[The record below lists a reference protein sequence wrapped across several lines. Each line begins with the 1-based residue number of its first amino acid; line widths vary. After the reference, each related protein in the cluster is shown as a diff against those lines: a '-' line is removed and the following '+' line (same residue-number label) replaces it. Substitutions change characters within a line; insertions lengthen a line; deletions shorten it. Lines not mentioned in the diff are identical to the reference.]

1 MADTGIPSGQKLS
14 GNIDKNISKQK
25 DFNKELEITLQKA
38 NAILKAFGM
47 PQMGAGSGGAGGS
60 LTTSGTFTNG
70 GAGGGSGVA
79 NFVKRTAT
87 AVAGVAAGAA
97 QALPS
102 VQEVLNTQLLT
113 SQARFSGVA
122 NPIAAAQAAMRGGQ
136 ATSPTDY
143 LQAMQIGSQGG
154 LTGAL
159 PGYSGILNGVSQI
172 SNLTGSGASAMRAA
186 VGLNSAQS
194 VNTLRMFGI
203 SERGANGAARN
214 PADVFKDIY
223 NFVSRQVGRKMTPQ
237 EVAISL
243 QPGNGIANFLD
254 AVSAGNP
261 DLRNSLQLA
270 AQQFA
275 QGGDLSRASTNKTGA
290 TTAAQGKQSDLFAA
304 QVGTQAAAAPAMSK
318 GFIEGADLLI
328 KFNTSMSDTLASSK
342 LANDAVK
349 QLAKAETI
357 AADNIGKAGLSVLG
371 VIASFIAGSS
381 VLKNLKSGPSSGFNP
396 AGTAGISDTAPA
408 ISKLLGPDGNP
419 ISITSTATS
428 AAETAASAAS
438 KSGLLAKFLGP
449 VGLYFTGKSLI
460 GQTMD
465 QFSASVITGKRV
477 PDPTQGFWN
486 SVLHGTRY
494 VDKGTISGAN
504 PGSSGLGHNAS
515 VTSSPQSG
523 ARSVSA
529 GSAAIMVA
537 QTQLGTPYSW
547 GGGSTSGP
555 TVGMG
560 SGTNTVG
567 FDCSS
572 FVRFVMAKIG
582 VVLPRTSQE
591 QQKCGTQI
599 NPMDAQPGDLL
610 FIGYPAHHVMIYAG
624 NGIAIEAP
632 QTGDVVKRTGV
643 DLRTITSCSRVINS
657 KTGTKDLGNLLNS
670 ANGIQ
675 GFGSYAGG
683 AQAAQVSIMEL
694 RGNTPKDAMSGGTSS
709 SSGLGLG
716 QSMSAYASTVM
727 GSNNMSKHVFVN
739 PKTGTLEES
748 ATAGGTVINYGGVK
762 VDVKVPNGA
771 KVTAQDIAKAV
782 KAELKSL
789 SISTKVANK

>member
-14 GNIDKNISKQK
+14 KNIDSNISKQVK
-25 DFNKELEITLQKA
+25 FNKELDITLQKA

-47 PQMGAGSGGAGGS
+47 PQMGGGSGGAGGS
-60 LTTSGTFTNG
+60 LTTSGTFTG
-70 GAGGGSGVA
+70 GGGGGSSIA
-79 NFVKRTAT
+79 NFVGRAAT
-87 AVAGVAAGAA
+87 TIAGVASGAA
-97 QALPS
+97 QALPG
-102 VQEVLNTQLLT
+102 VQDVLSTQLLT

-122 NPIAAAQAAMRGGQ
+122 NPVALAQAAMRGGQ
-136 ATSPTDY
+136 ATSPTDA

-159 PGYSGILNGVSQI
+159 PGYSGIFNGVSQI
-172 SNLTGSGASAMRAA
+172 SNLTGNPQSAMKAA
-186 VGLNSAQS
+186 VALNSAQS
-194 VNTLRMFGI
+194 VNTLRTFGI
-203 SERGANGAARN
+203 SVRGSNGAAR
-214 PADVFKDIY
+214 PASEVFKDIY
-223 NFVSRQVGRKMTPQ
+223 NFASQQVGKKLTPE
-237 EVAISL
+237 EVAIGL
-243 QPGNGIANFLD
+243 QPGNGLANFLD
-254 AVSAGNP
+254 AAAAGNS
-261 DLRNSLQLA
+261 DLRNALQLA

-275 QGGDLSRASTNKTGA
+275 KGGDLTRASTNKTGA
-290 TTAAQGKQSDLFAA
+290 TTAAQGAQSDLFAS
-304 QVGTQAAAAPAMSK
+304 QLGLQNAAAPAMSQ
-318 GFIEGADLLI
+318 GFIEAAGLLS
-328 KFNTSMSDTLASSK
+328 KFNQRMTDTLASSK

-357 AADNIGKAGLSVLG
+357 AADNIGKAGLSVLA
-371 VIASFIAGSS
+371 VLASSGLVGGIAGIAA
-381 VLKNLKSGPSSGFNP
+381 KGAKSLVSGASGFV
-396 AGTAGISDTAPA
+396 GRFLGI
-408 ISKLLGPDGNP
+408 G
-419 ISITSTATS
+419 
-428 AAETAASAAS
+428 AAEAAGAEAGSIA
-438 KSGLLAKFLGP
+438 GP
-449 VGLYFTGKSLI
+449 VGI
-460 GQTMD
+460 G
-465 QFSASVITGKRV
+465 IGLLG
-477 PDPTQGFWN
+477 GFIAEK
-486 SVLHGTRY
+486 V
-494 VDKGTISGAN
+494 ISGLHR
-504 PGSSGLGHNAS
+504 GSTGNGGGAS
-515 VTSSPQSG
+515 VTSSPQASAG
-523 ARSVSA
+523 SSFA

-555 TVGMG
+555 TTGMG
-560 SGTNTVG
+560 SGTNTRG

-643 DLRTITSCSRVINS
+643 DLRAITSCSRVINS

-670 ANGIQ
+670 GNGVQ

-683 AQAAQVSIMEL
+683 AQASQVSIMEL

-716 QSMSAYASTVM
+716 QTISAYASTVM
-727 GSNNMSKHVFVN
+727 GSNSAPKHIFVN
-739 PKTGTLEES
+739 PKTGTLETS
-748 ATAGGTVINYGGVK
+748 ATASGTVINYGGVK
-762 VDVKVPNGA
+762 VDVQVPHGA
-771 KVTAQDIAKAV
+771 QVTAQDIAKAV

-789 SISTKVANK
+789 SISTKVATK

>member
-14 GNIDKNISKQK
+14 KNIDSNISKQVK
-25 DFNKELEITLQKA
+25 FNKELDITLQKA

-47 PQMGAGSGGAGGS
+47 PQMGGGSGGAGGS
-60 LTTSGTFTNG
+60 LTTSGTFTG
-70 GAGGGSGVA
+70 GGGGGSSIA
-79 NFVKRTAT
+79 NFVGRAAT
-87 AVAGVAAGAA
+87 TIAGVASGAA
-97 QALPS
+97 QALPG
-102 VQEVLNTQLLT
+102 VQDVLSTQLLT

-122 NPIAAAQAAMRGGQ
+122 NPVAAAQAAMRGGQ
-136 ATSPTDY
+136 ANSPTDY
-143 LQAMQIGSQGG
+143 LQAIQQGAQGG

-159 PGYSGILNGVSQI
+159 PGYGGILTGVSQL
-172 SNLTGSGASAMRAA
+172 SNLTGSGTSAMRAA

-194 VNTLRMFGI
+194 VNTLRTFGI
-203 SERGANGAARN
+203 SVRGSNGAAR
-214 PADVFKDIY
+214 PASEVFKDIY
-223 NFVSRQVGRKMTPQ
+223 NFASQQVGKKLTPE
-237 EVAISL
+237 EVAIGL
-243 QPGNGIANFLD
+243 QPGNGLANFLD
-254 AVSAGNP
+254 AAAAGNS
-261 DLRNSLQLA
+261 DLRNALQLA

-275 QGGDLSRASTNKTGA
+275 KGGDLTRANTNKTGA
-290 TTAAQGKQSDLFAA
+290 STAAQGAQSNLFAS
-304 QVGTQAAAAPAMSK
+304 QLGLQNAAAPAMSQ
-318 GFIEGADLLI
+318 GFIEAAGLLS
-328 KFNTSMSDTLASSK
+328 KFNQRMTDTLASSK

-357 AADNIGKAGLSVLG
+357 AADNIGKAGLSVLA
-371 VIASFIAGSS
+371 VLASSGLIGGIVKGGSSLLKSIGTRFGLAATAGGEAAIAGE
-381 VLKNLKSGPSSGFNP
+381 VVAGPE
-396 AGTAGISDTAPA
+396 TAGV
-408 ISKLLGPDGNP
+408 
-419 ISITSTATS
+419 
-428 AAETAASAAS
+428 
-438 KSGLLAKFLGP
+438 SGLVTGGAAFLA
-449 VGLYFTGKSLI
+449 GLI
-460 GQTMD
+460 
-465 QFSASVITGKRV
+465 A
-477 PDPTQGFWN
+477 PT
-486 SVLHGTRY
+486 VAEK
-494 VDKGTISGAN
+494 VISGLHR
-504 PGSSGLGHNAS
+504 GSSGNGGGAS
-515 VTSSPQSG
+515 VTLSPQS
-523 ARSVSA
+523 SVGSSFA
-529 GSAAIMVA
+529 GSAAIMIA

-555 TVGMG
+555 TTGMG
-560 SGTNTVG
+560 SGTNTKG

-670 ANGIQ
+670 ANGVQ
-675 GFGSYAGG
+675 GFGSYGG
-683 AQAAQVSIMEL
+683 ANSASQVSVNEL

-716 QSMSAYASTVM
+716 QTMSAYALTAM
-727 GSNNMSKHVFVN
+727 GSNSAPKHVFVN
-739 PKTGTLEES
+739 PKTGTLEAS

-762 VDVKVPNGA
+762 VDVQVPHGA
-771 KVTAQDIAKAV
+771 QVTAQDIAKAV

-789 SISTKVANK
+789 SISTKVATK

>member
-14 GNIDKNISKQK
+14 KNIDSNISKQVT
-25 DFNKELEITLQKA
+25 FNKELDITLQKA

-47 PQMGAGSGGAGGS
+47 PQMGGGSGGAGGS
-60 LTTSGTFTNG
+60 LTTSGTFTG
-70 GAGGGSGVA
+70 GGGGSSIA
-79 NFVKRTAT
+79 NFVGRAAT
-87 AVAGVAAGAA
+87 TIAGVAAGAA
-97 QALPS
+97 QALPG
-102 VQEVLNTQLLT
+102 VQDVLSTQLLT

-122 NPIAAAQAAMRGGQ
+122 NPVAAAQAAMRGGQ
-136 ATSPTDY
+136 ANSPTDY
-143 LQAMQIGSQGG
+143 LQAIQQGAQGG

-159 PGYSGILNGVSQI
+159 PGYGGILNGVSQI
-172 SNLTGSGASAMRAA
+172 SNLTGSGTSAMRAA

-194 VNTLRMFGI
+194 VNTLRTFGI

-223 NFVSRQVGRKMTPQ
+223 NFVSQQVGRKLTPQ
-237 EVAISL
+237 EVAIGL
-243 QPGNGIANFLD
+243 QPGNGLANFLD
-254 AVSAGNP
+254 AAAAGNS

-290 TTAAQGKQSDLFAA
+290 STAAQGAQSNLFAS
-304 QVGTQAAAAPAMSK
+304 QLGLQNAAAPAMSQ
-318 GFIEGADLLI
+318 GFIEATGLLST
-328 KFNTSMSDTLASSK
+328 FNQRMTDTLASSK

-357 AADNIGKAGLSVLG
+357 AADNIGKAGLSVLA
-371 VIASFIAGSS
+371 VLASSGIIGGIVKGGSSLLKSIGTRFGLAATAGGEAGIAGEVTAGPETAGVSGLITGGAAFLAGLIAPTVAQKVISGLHPGSSGNGGGASVTSSPQSS
-381 VLKNLKSGPSSGFNP
+381 VGSSF
-396 AGTAGISDTAPA
+396 AGLAA
-408 ISKLLGPDGNP
+408 IMVSQK
-419 ISITSTATS
+419 
-428 AAETAASAAS
+428 
-438 KSGLLAKFLGP
+438 
-449 VGLYFTGKSLI
+449 V
-460 GQTMD
+460 
-465 QFSASVITGKRV
+465 
-477 PDPTQGFWN
+477 
-486 SVLHGTRY
+486 
-494 VDKGTISGAN
+494 ISGAN
-504 PGSSGLGHNAS
+504 PGSSGLGGNAS
-515 VTSSPQSG
+515 VTSSPQS
-523 ARSVSA
+523 SVGSSFA
-529 GSAAIMVA
+529 GSAALMVA

-547 GGGSTSGP
+547 GGGSNSGP
-555 TVGMG
+555 TTGMG
-560 SGTNTVG
+560 SGTNTKG

-582 VVLPRTSQE
+582 VVLPRTSQD

-610 FIGYPAHHVMIYAG
+610 FIGNPAHHVMIYAG

-670 ANGIQ
+670 ASGVQ
-675 GFGSYAGG
+675 GFGSYAEG
-683 AQAAQVSIMEL
+683 AQASQVSIMEL

-716 QSMSAYASTVM
+716 QTMSAYASTVM
-727 GSNNMSKHVFVN
+727 GSNSAPKHIFVN
-739 PKTGTLEES
+739 PKTGTLETS
-748 ATAGGTVINYGGVK
+748 ATASGTVINYGGVK
-762 VDVKVPNGA
+762 VDVQVPHGA
-771 KVTAQDIAKAV
+771 QVTAQDIAKAV

-789 SISTKVANK
+789 SISTKVATK

>member
-14 GNIDKNISKQK
+14 KNIDSNISKQVK
-25 DFNKELEITLQKA
+25 FNKELDITLQKA

-47 PQMGAGSGGAGGS
+47 PQMGGGSGGAGGS
-60 LTTSGTFTNG
+60 LTTSGTFTG
-70 GAGGGSGVA
+70 GGGGGSSIA
-79 NFVKRTAT
+79 NFVGRAAT
-87 AVAGVAAGAA
+87 TIAGVASGAA
-97 QALPS
+97 QALPG
-102 VQEVLNTQLLT
+102 VQDVLSTQLLT

-122 NPIAAAQAAMRGGQ
+122 NPVAAAQAAMRGGQ
-136 ATSPTDY
+136 ANSPTDY
-143 LQAMQIGSQGG
+143 LQAIQQGAQGG

-159 PGYSGILNGVSQI
+159 PGYGGILTGVSQL
-172 SNLTGSGASAMRAA
+172 SNLTGSGTSAMRAA

-194 VNTLRMFGI
+194 VNTLRTFGI
-203 SERGANGAARN
+203 SVRGSNGAAR
-214 PADVFKDIY
+214 PASEVFKDIY
-223 NFVSRQVGRKMTPQ
+223 NFASQQVGKKLTPE
-237 EVAISL
+237 EVAIGL
-243 QPGNGIANFLD
+243 QPGNGLANFLD
-254 AVSAGNP
+254 AAAAGNS
-261 DLRNSLQLA
+261 DLRNALQLA

-275 QGGDLSRASTNKTGA
+275 KGGDLTRASTNKTGA
-290 TTAAQGKQSDLFAA
+290 STAAQGAQSNLFAS
-304 QVGTQAAAAPAMSK
+304 QLGLQNAAAPAMSQ
-318 GFIEGADLLI
+318 GFIEAAGLLS
-328 KFNTSMSDTLASSK
+328 KFNQRMTDTLASSK

-357 AADNIGKAGLSVLG
+357 AADNIGKAGLSVLA
-371 VIASFIAGSS
+371 VLASSGLIGGIVKGGSSLLKSIGTRFGLAATAGGEAAIAGE
-381 VLKNLKSGPSSGFNP
+381 VVAGPE
-396 AGTAGISDTAPA
+396 TAGV
-408 ISKLLGPDGNP
+408 
-419 ISITSTATS
+419 
-428 AAETAASAAS
+428 
-438 KSGLLAKFLGP
+438 SGLVTGGAAFLA
-449 VGLYFTGKSLI
+449 GLI
-460 GQTMD
+460 
-465 QFSASVITGKRV
+465 A
-477 PDPTQGFWN
+477 PT
-486 SVLHGTRY
+486 VAEK
-494 VDKGTISGAN
+494 VISGLHR
-504 PGSSGLGHNAS
+504 GSSGNGGGAS
-515 VTSSPQSG
+515 VTLSPQS
-523 ARSVSA
+523 SVGSSFA
-529 GSAAIMVA
+529 GSAAIMIA

-555 TVGMG
+555 TTGMG
-560 SGTNTVG
+560 SGTNTKG

-670 ANGIQ
+670 ANGVQ
-675 GFGSYAGG
+675 GFGSYGG
-683 AQAAQVSIMEL
+683 ANSASQVSVNEL

-716 QSMSAYASTVM
+716 QTMSAYALTAM
-727 GSNNMSKHVFVN
+727 GSNSAPKHVFVN
-739 PKTGTLEES
+739 PKTGTLEAS

-762 VDVKVPNGA
+762 VDVQVPHGA
-771 KVTAQDIAKAV
+771 QVTAQDIAKAV

-789 SISTKVANK
+789 SISTKVATK